1 MAARTSILKL
11 GQTEKQC
18 MCYPY
23 WKKNEVLGLML
34 SVDTGDK
41 TKKNYVL
48 IVQCDKYTKNR
59 GINTP
64 KTEGPLHL

>member
-41 TKKNYVL
+41 TKRTTYSSSNV
-48 IVQCDKYTKNR
+48 
-59 GINTP
+59 INTL
-64 KTEGPLHL
+64 KTEG